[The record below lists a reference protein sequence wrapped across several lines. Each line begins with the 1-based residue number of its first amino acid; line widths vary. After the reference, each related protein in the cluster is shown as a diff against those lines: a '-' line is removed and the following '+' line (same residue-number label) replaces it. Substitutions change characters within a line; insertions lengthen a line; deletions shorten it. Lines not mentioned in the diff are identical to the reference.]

1 MRKEIEQVF
10 VRYAMEVTVEH
21 RETVQRTRAFVQS
34 VRPERGDEPFEVI
47 PPGAVEERFWRYL
60 GSAETPLEMGDR
72 VICGGKSYIARNA
85 APIYAGSEI
94 ACYWAVLHP
103 EEETCAGV
111 HGRNGENHD
120 GNGTGQN
127 GGG

>member
-1 MRKEIEQVF
+1 MLPRGARMRKEVEQVF
-10 VRYAMEVTVEH
+10 ARYAMKVTVEH

-72 VICGGKSYIARNA
+72 VICGGEKLYRAERGTDLCRERNRLLLGGA
-85 APIYAGSEI
+85 ASG
-94 ACYWAVLHP
+94 
-103 EEETCAGV
+103 
-111 HGRNGENHD
+111 GRNVCRRARKKRRKP
-120 GNGTGQN
+120 
-127 GGG
+127 